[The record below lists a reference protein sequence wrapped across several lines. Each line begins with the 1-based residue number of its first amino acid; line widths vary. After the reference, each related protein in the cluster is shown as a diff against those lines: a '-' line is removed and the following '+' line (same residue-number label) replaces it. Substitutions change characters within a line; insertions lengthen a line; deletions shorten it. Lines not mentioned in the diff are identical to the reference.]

1 MVGPHGVPW
10 PAFRSALPGSDCWD
24 PVLVPPTGR
33 HHPPTPTLGKQA
45 SAQPRKNGACT
56 ENCPSAP
63 SLSHISIYVLFK
75 FNSGKMYFD
84 LKYLSFCFT
93 PSEDFLDG
101 LDRTDMVKEVFPGC
115 RWISCMVINYV
126 CNLCKGGSRK
136 LGEHHSSACNEDWLS
151 APCLTS
157 ALNADKQTAPSLS
170 STISLPCL
178 ATLIPATCHLWHTM
192 LNALVSTGTFHFIF
206 FHGRLREV
214 LQAAQIPR
222 SSFHQCCCW
231 QRGSWV

>member
-10 PAFRSALPGSDCWD
+10 PAFRSALPGSDCWN

-84 LKYLSFCFT
+84 LKYLSYCFT

-157 ALNADKQTAPSLS
+157 ALNADKQTAPSAS
-170 STISLPCL
+170 GSD
-178 ATLIPATCHLWHTM
+178 
-192 LNALVSTGTFHFIF
+192 FI
-206 FHGRLREV
+206 
-214 LQAAQIPR
+214 
-222 SSFHQCCCW
+222 
-231 QRGSWV
+231 

>member
-1 MVGPHGVPW
+1 MNE
-10 PAFRSALPGSDCWD
+10 GS
-24 PVLVPPTGR
+24 
-33 HHPPTPTLGKQA
+33 K
-45 SAQPRKNGACT
+45 
-56 ENCPSAP
+56 
-63 SLSHISIYVLFK
+63 
-75 FNSGKMYFD
+75 YF
-84 LKYLSFCFT
+84 SFCFT

-192 LNALVSTGTFHFIF
+192 LNALVSTAHSI
-206 FHGRLREV
+206 
-214 LQAAQIPR
+214 
-222 SSFHQCCCW
+222 SSFFTA
-231 QRGSWV
+231 GSVKFYRPLKYLAALFTKADAVGNEGLGFDRKTLKRKNPS